1 MNVDEESFG
10 MEFLVLQL
18 LKKLIAASSR
28 NWKLFGVIARIV
40 KMKKRGKHNKSFLK
54 SLKRKKR
61 INCQGIALL
70 KKFLEEKSLKGAKLK
85 KGLSKCNGYR
95 RKAKFS

>member
-40 KMKKRGKHNKSFLK
+40 KMKKRGRHNKSF
-54 SLKRKKR
+54 SY
-61 INCQGIALL
+61 
-70 KKFLEEKSLKGAKLK
+70 KLIK
-85 KGLSKCNGYR
+85 
-95 RKAKFS
+95 